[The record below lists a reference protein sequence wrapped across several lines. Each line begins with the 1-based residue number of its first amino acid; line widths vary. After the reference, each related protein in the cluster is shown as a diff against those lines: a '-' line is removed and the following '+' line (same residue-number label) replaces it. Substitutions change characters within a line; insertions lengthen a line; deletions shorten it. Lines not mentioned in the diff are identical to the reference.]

1 MADFDDAAL
10 FSVLID
16 ARASRGELAL
26 LGLSRE
32 ALGGLLARHRPGAVA
47 RAVDS
52 PDGFSGFNE
61 ASVPPAAHA
70 AFVAA
75 LRERLMGDANPAV
88 DADDARCLATIIA
101 HACLRPDHLWRDL
114 GLSGRDAASAML
126 ARYFPALVARNTAN
140 LRWKKFFARDL
151 ALARGDEPAP
161 APGCPGCEDYLRCF
175 PGDGFPGDGGPSA

>member
-10 FSVLID
+10 FAVLID
-16 ARASRGELAL
+16 ARASRGELAW

-32 ALGGLLARHRPGAVA
+32 ALGGLVARHRLVA
-47 RAVDS
+47 AARVADS
-52 PDGFSGFNE
+52 PDGFGG
-61 ASVPPAAHA
+61 ASALPAAAPVLPAAHA
-70 AFVAA
+70 AFVVA

-114 GLSGRDAASAML
+114 GLSGRDAVSAML
-126 ARYFPALVARNTAN
+126 TRYFPALVARNTAN
-140 LRWKKFFARDL
+140 LRWKKFLARDL

-161 APGCPGCEDYLRCF
+161 APGCPGCEDYRRCF
-175 PGDGFPGDGGPSA
+175 PGDGGRPA

>member
-16 ARASRGELAL
+16 ARASRGEMAL

-47 RAVDS
+47 RAADS
-52 PDGFSGFNE
+52 PDGFGGAGGFNE
-61 ASVPPAAHA
+61 ASVLPAAHA
-70 AFVAA
+70 AFVVA

-88 DADDARCLATIIA
+88 DVDDARCLATIIA

-114 GLSGRDAASAML
+114 GLSGRDAVSAML
-126 ARYFPALVARNTAN
+126 TRYFPALVARNTAN
-140 LRWKKFFARDL
+140 LRWKKFLARDL

-161 APGCPGCEDYLRCF
+161 APGCPGCEDYRQC
-175 PGDGFPGDGGPSA
+175 FPGDGGPPA